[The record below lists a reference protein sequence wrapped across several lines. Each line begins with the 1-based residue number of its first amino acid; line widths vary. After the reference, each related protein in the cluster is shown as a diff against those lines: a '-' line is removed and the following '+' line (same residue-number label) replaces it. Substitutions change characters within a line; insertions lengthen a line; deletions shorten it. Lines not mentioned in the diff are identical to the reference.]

1 MMPNQSTFI
10 EWLEDHLDKTGMS
23 QAEFGRRIGLPPYQ
37 VPACSLAKAGGRLSL
52 SGRSRKLSTRHHP
65 APITLAPAPRDYQRI

>member
-37 VPACSLAKAGGRLSL
+37 VPAEL
-52 SGRSRKLSTRHHP
+52 
-65 APITLAPAPRDYQRI
+65 